1 VAVSPDRPDFT
12 DLAAPSD
19 HKALSRLADK
29 DSSTT
34 TPNDDESGKRGL
46 SGSVIGA
53 LLVPGAPSLFR
64 RTTLSAALLLL
75 GVVIPIATIVVA
87 LVRRN
92 EITSLLLNQNFLYAL
107 QTIAGLFVLTRLVS
121 VVEVIRSRTEGSP
134 RGWASTLAIVGV
146 MLVTI
151 PAVWSIARAQDLSRV
166 INDVFVSS
174 GGDAPLAGSEDVP
187 TSVEELDVP
196 TSVEELDVPTSVE
209 ELDVPTSVE
218 EFKTILLLGGDE
230 GPGRWALRTDTM
242 ILVTIHEDSGRIA
255 MISIPRNMYKMQF
268 PPGSAMANE
277 FPKGF
282 PELANAIYP
291 YVTTHE
297 DIRST
302 YVRGDL
308 QPEAI
313 ALASA
318 ISYSMDITI
327 DDYVLV
333 NMQGFLEVVD
343 ALGGV
348 TLTLDKKLPMPGN
361 VPGAK
366 TEYPRFIGP
375 GKVTMDGTT
384 ALGFVRSRSAD
395 SDYGRMGRQRQL
407 LTALV
412 SQVQGSNIL
421 LRFPALTDILRWTV
435 RTSLSP
441 GEFSSLVDRLRSG
454 VSINE
459 SVGLIPPFFNPGN
472 PNFTDIANLIDALQ
486 ISIRDGVDFPYA

>member
-1 VAVSPDRPDFT
+1 MALPPDRPDFT
-12 DLAAPSD
+12 DLATPSD
-19 HKALSRLADK
+19 HKALKRLADM

-34 TPNDDESGKRGL
+34 TPSDDESGKRGP

-53 LLVPGAPSLFR
+53 LFVPGAPSLFR

-92 EITSLLLNQNFLYAL
+92 EITSLVLDKNFLLAL
-107 QTIAGLFVLTRLVS
+107 QTIAVLFVLTRLVS
-121 VVEVIRSRTEGSP
+121 VVEVIRSRSEGSP
-134 RGWASTLAIVGV
+134 RRLASTLAIVGV
-146 MLVTI
+146 MLVAT
-151 PAVWSIARAQDLSRV
+151 PAAWSIARAQDLSGV
-166 INDVFVSS
+166 ISDVFVSS
-174 GGDAPLAGSEDVP
+174 GGDAPLAASGDGSTAGEG
-187 TSVEELDVP
+187 
-196 TSVEELDVPTSVE
+196 
-209 ELDVPTSVE
+209 
-218 EFKTILLLGGDE
+218 FKTILLLGGDE

-291 YVTTHE
+291 YVFTHE
-297 DIRST
+297 DVAAT

-313 ALASA
+313 ALASG
-318 ISYSMDITI
+318 ISYSMNITI

-333 NMQGFLEVVD
+333 NMQGFLEIID

-348 TLTLDKKLPMPGN
+348 TLTLDEKLPMPGN
-361 VPGAK
+361 IPGAK
-366 TEYPRFIGP
+366 TQYPPFIGP
-375 GKVTMDGTT
+375 GEVTMDGTT
-384 ALGFVRSRSAD
+384 ALGYARSRSGD

-407 LTALV
+407 LTALAN
-412 SQVQGSNIL
+412 QVQGSDIL
-421 LRFPALTDILRWTV
+421 LRFPNLTGIMRWTV
-435 RTSLSP
+435 RTSLSA

-454 VSINE
+454 ASINE
-459 SVGLIPPFFNPGN
+459 SVGLIPPLINPGN
-472 PNFTDIANLIDALQ
+472 PNFADISNLINALQ
-486 ISIRDGVDFPYA
+486 ASIRDNVDFPYA

>member
-1 VAVSPDRPDFT
+1 MAVSPDRPDFT

-196 TSVEELDVPTSVE
+196 TSVEELDVS
-209 ELDVPTSVE
+209 TSVE

-384 ALGFVRSRSAD
+384 ALGFARSRSAD

-435 RTSLSP
+435 RTSLSA

>member
-1 VAVSPDRPDFT
+1 MAVSPDRPDFT

-34 TPNDDESGKRGL
+34 TPNDDESGKRGP

-87 LVRRN
+87 FVRRN
-92 EITSLLLNQNFLYAL
+92 EITSLVLNQNFLLAL
-107 QTIAGLFVLTRLVS
+107 QSIAVLFVLTRLVS
-121 VVEVIRSRTEGSP
+121 VVEAIRSRSEGSP
-134 RGWASTLAIVGV
+134 RGLASTLAIVGV
-146 MLVTI
+146 MLVAT
-151 PAVWSIARAQDLSRV
+151 PAVWSIARAQDLSGV

-174 GGDAPLAGSEDVP
+174 GGDAPLAGSE
-187 TSVEELDVP
+187 
-196 TSVEELDVPTSVE
+196 DVPTSVE

>member
-1 VAVSPDRPDFT
+1 MALPPDRPDFT
-12 DLAAPSD
+12 DLATPSE
-19 HKALSRLADK
+19 HKALKRLAEMDP
-29 DSSTT
+29 STT
-34 TPNDDESGKRGL
+34 TPSDDESGKRGP

-92 EITSLLLNQNFLYAL
+92 EITSLVLDKNFLLAL
-107 QTIAGLFVLTRLVS
+107 QAIAVLSVLTRLVS
-121 VVEVIRSRTEGSP
+121 VVEVIRSRSDGAP
-134 RGWASTLAIVGV
+134 RRLASTLAIVGV
-146 MLVTI
+146 MLVAT
-151 PAVWSIARAQDLSRV
+151 PAAWSIARAQDLSGV
-166 INDVFVSS
+166 ISDVFVSS
-174 GGDAPLAGSEDVP
+174 GSDAPLAATGDSS
-187 TSVEELDVP
+187 TSGAG
-196 TSVEELDVPTSVE
+196 
-209 ELDVPTSVE
+209 
-218 EFKTILLLGGDE
+218 FKTILLLGGDE

-268 PPGSAMANE
+268 PPGSAMAIE

-282 PELANAIYP
+282 PELTTAIYP
-291 YVTTHE
+291 YVFTHE
-297 DIRST
+297 EVAAT

-313 ALASA
+313 ALASG
-318 ISYSMDITI
+318 ISYSMNITI

-333 NMQGFLEVVD
+333 NMQGFLEIID

-366 TEYPRFIGP
+366 TQYPPFIGP
-375 GKVTMDGTT
+375 GEVTMDGTT
-384 ALGFVRSRSAD
+384 ALGFARSRSGD

-407 LTALV
+407 LAALA
-412 SQVQGSNIL
+412 SQVEGSDVL
-421 LRFPALTDILRWTV
+421 LRFPNLTEIMRWTV
-435 RTSLSP
+435 RTSLSA

-454 VSINE
+454 ASVKESI
-459 SVGLIPPFFNPGN
+459 GLTPPLINPGN
-472 PNFTDIANLIDALQ
+472 PNFTDITNLIDALQ
-486 ISIRDGVDFPYA
+486 TSIRDDVDFPYA

>member
-1 VAVSPDRPDFT
+1 
-12 DLAAPSD
+12 
-19 HKALSRLADK
+19 
-29 DSSTT
+29 
-34 TPNDDESGKRGL
+34 
-46 SGSVIGA
+46 
-53 LLVPGAPSLFR
+53 
-64 RTTLSAALLLL
+64 
-75 GVVIPIATIVVA
+75 
-87 LVRRN
+87 
-92 EITSLLLNQNFLYAL
+92 
-107 QTIAGLFVLTRLVS
+107 
-121 VVEVIRSRTEGSP
+121 
-134 RGWASTLAIVGV
+134 

-174 GGDAPLAGSEDVP
+174 GGDAPLAGSE
-187 TSVEELDVP
+187 DVP

>member
-1 VAVSPDRPDFT
+1 VAIPPDRYDFT
-12 DLAAPSD
+12 DLATPSE
-19 HKALSRLADK
+19 HKALKRLAEM

-34 TPNDDESGKRGL
+34 TPSDDESGKRGP

-75 GVVIPIATIVVA
+75 GVVTPIATIVVA

-92 EITSLLLNQNFLYAL
+92 EITSLVLNQNFLLAL
-107 QTIAGLFVLTRLVS
+107 QTIAVLFVLTRLVS
-121 VVEVIRSRTEGSP
+121 VVEVIRSRSDGAPSRLAT
-134 RGWASTLAIVGV
+134 TLAIVGV
-146 MLVTI
+146 MLVAT
-151 PAVWSIARAQDLSRV
+151 PAVWSIARAQDLSGV
-166 INDVFVSS
+166 VNDVFVSS
-174 GGDAPLAGSEDVP
+174 GGDAPLAASSDSP
-187 TSVEELDVP
+187 TSSDG
-196 TSVEELDVPTSVE
+196 
-209 ELDVPTSVE
+209 
-218 EFKTILLLGGDE
+218 FKTILLLGGDE

-255 MISIPRNMYKMQF
+255 MISIPRNMYKIQF

-291 YVTTHE
+291 YVFTHE
-297 DIRST
+297 EVAAT

-313 ALASA
+313 ALASG
-318 ISYSMDITI
+318 ISYSMNIRI

-333 NMQGFLEVVD
+333 NMQGFLEIID

-366 TEYPRFIGP
+366 TQYPPFIGP
-375 GKVTMDGTT
+375 GEVTMDGTT
-384 ALGFVRSRSAD
+384 ALGYARSRSGD
-395 SDYGRMGRQRQL
+395 SDYGRMGRQREL
-407 LTALV
+407 LTAIA
-412 SQVQGSNIL
+412 SQVEGSDIL
-421 LRFPALTDILRWTV
+421 SRFPNLTEIMRWTV
-435 RTSLSP
+435 RTSLSA

-454 VSINE
+454 ASINE
-459 SVGLIPPFFNPGN
+459 SVGLIPPLINPGN
-472 PNFTDIANLIDALQ
+472 PNFTDITNLIDALQ
-486 ISIRDGVDFPYA
+486 VSIRDNVDFPYA

>member
-1 VAVSPDRPDFT
+1 VALPPDRPDLT
-12 DLAAPSD
+12 DLATPSD
-19 HKALSRLADK
+19 HKALKRLADM

-34 TPNDDESGKRGL
+34 TPSDDESGTRGP

-53 LLVPGAPSLFR
+53 LFVPGAPSLFR

-92 EITSLLLNQNFLYAL
+92 EITSLVLDKNFLLAL
-107 QTIAGLFVLTRLVS
+107 QTIAVLFVLTRLVS
-121 VVEVIRSRTEGSP
+121 VVEVIRSRSEGSP
-134 RGWASTLAIVGV
+134 SRLASMLAIVGV
-146 MLVTI
+146 MLVAT
-151 PAVWSIARAQDLSRV
+151 PAAWSVARANDLSGV

-174 GGDAPLAGSEDVP
+174 GTDEPLAANGDASGDG
-187 TSVEELDVP
+187 
-196 TSVEELDVPTSVE
+196 
-209 ELDVPTSVE
+209 
-218 EFKTILLLGGDE
+218 FKTILLLGGDE

-242 ILVTIHEDSGRIA
+242 ILVTIHEESGRIA

-291 YVTTHE
+291 YVFTHE
-297 DIRST
+297 DVAAT

-313 ALASA
+313 ALASG
-318 ISYSMDITI
+318 ISYSMNITI

-333 NMQGFLEVVD
+333 NMQGFLEIID

-348 TLTLDKKLPMPGN
+348 TLTLDEKLPMPGN
-361 VPGAK
+361 IPGAK
-366 TEYPRFIGP
+366 TQYPPFIGP
-375 GKVTMDGTT
+375 GEVTMDGTT
-384 ALGFVRSRSAD
+384 ALGYARSRSAD

-407 LTALV
+407 LTALA
-412 SQVQGSNIL
+412 SQVEGSDVL
-421 LRFPALTDILRWTV
+421 LRFPNLTEIMRWTV
-435 RTSLSP
+435 RTSLSA

-454 VSINE
+454 ASVKESI
-459 SVGLIPPFFNPGN
+459 GLTPPLINPGN
-472 PNFTDIANLIDALQ
+472 PNFTDITNLIDALQ
-486 ISIRDGVDFPYA
+486 ASIRDDVDFPYA

>member
-1 VAVSPDRPDFT
+1 MALPPDRPDFT
-12 DLAAPSD
+12 DLATPSE
-19 HKALSRLADK
+19 HKALKRLAEMDP
-29 DSSTT
+29 STT
-34 TPNDDESGKRGL
+34 TPSDDESGKRGP

-92 EITSLLLNQNFLYAL
+92 EITSLVLDKNFLLAL
-107 QTIAGLFVLTRLVS
+107 QAIAVLSVLTRLVS
-121 VVEVIRSRTEGSP
+121 VVEVIRSRSDGAP
-134 RGWASTLAIVGV
+134 RRLASTLAIVGV
-146 MLVTI
+146 MLVAT
-151 PAVWSIARAQDLSRV
+151 PAAWSIARAQDLSGV
-166 INDVFVSS
+166 ISDVFVSS
-174 GGDAPLAGSEDVP
+174 GSDAPLAATGDSS
-187 TSVEELDVP
+187 TSGAG
-196 TSVEELDVPTSVE
+196 
-209 ELDVPTSVE
+209 
-218 EFKTILLLGGDE
+218 FKTILLLGGDE

-268 PPGSAMANE
+268 PPGSAMAIE

-282 PELANAIYP
+282 PELTNAIYP
-291 YVTTHE
+291 YVFTHE
-297 DIRST
+297 EVAAT

-313 ALASA
+313 ALASG
-318 ISYSMDITI
+318 ISYSMNITI

-333 NMQGFLEVVD
+333 NMQGFLEIID

-366 TEYPRFIGP
+366 TQYPPFIGP
-375 GKVTMDGTT
+375 GEVTMDGTT
-384 ALGFVRSRSAD
+384 ALGFARSRSGD

-407 LTALV
+407 LAALA
-412 SQVQGSNIL
+412 SQVEGSDVL
-421 LRFPALTDILRWTV
+421 LRFPNLTEIMRWTV
-435 RTSLSP
+435 RTSLSA

-454 VSINE
+454 ASVKESI
-459 SVGLIPPFFNPGN
+459 GLTPPLINPGN
-472 PNFTDIANLIDALQ
+472 PNFTDITNLIDALQ
-486 ISIRDGVDFPYA
+486 TSIRDDVDFPYA